1 MRTEGVGEW
10 TIGASGVV
18 GVVSC
23 GGRRGGGVRVGKLL
37 MMLLLHQIMIP
48 VILLPLRVHG
58 GGSKC
63 HWIVGRGAPVV
74 GLSKLNM
81 RVKVSEWKLNQKAAS
96 AKHGTVKNLACC
108 KRRKKK
114 LKQKKTT
121 LRGKTWWCAQSKGC

>member
-1 MRTEGVGEW
+1 MLRWRCVWWSHVRIGVVDLMRTECVGEW

-23 GGRRGGGVRVGKLL
+23 GGRRGCGVRVGKLL

-58 GGSKC
+58 GWSKC

-81 RVKVSEWKLNQKAAS
+81 RDKVSECKLNQKAAS
-96 AKHGTVKNLACC
+96 AKHGTVKNLAC
-108 KRRKKK
+108 RKM
-114 LKQKKTT
+114 
-121 LRGKTWWCAQSKGC
+121 

>member
-1 MRTEGVGEW
+1 MLRWRCVWWSHVRIGVVDLMRTECVGEW

-23 GGRRGGGVRVGKLL
+23 GGRRGCGVRVGKLL

-48 VILLPLRVHG
+48 VILLPLCVHG
-58 GGSKC
+58 GWSEC

-81 RVKVSEWKLNQKAAS
+81 RDNVNECKLNLRAAS
-96 AKHGTVKNLACC
+96 AKMELSKTLPS
-108 KRRKKK
+108 KK
-114 LKQKKTT
+114 
-121 LRGKTWWCAQSKGC
+121 

>member
-1 MRTEGVGEW
+1 MRTECVGEW

-23 GGRRGGGVRVGKLL
+23 GGRRSGGVRVGKLL

-58 GGSKC
+58 GWSKC

-81 RVKVSEWKLNQKAAS
+81 RDKVSECKLNQKAAS

-108 KRRKKK
+108 KKEKEK
-114 LKQKKTT
+114 AEAKENDAEET
-121 LRGKTWWCAQSKGC
+121 